1 MLSNQAICF
10 VVTECTSQQKRR
22 LINLTERLL
31 ELGNKVYFFCK
42 EDFLKGTVSSNYH
55 YTKLKQR
62 RLSFFRNS
70 LRLRTLIKREELD
83 FIHYFGMEG
92 VLYTLPWLRFTGKIS
107 LCFDFSPREYSL
119 GVKVLLR
126 PFIQR
131 FDHLFIPSR
140 LSNDDVWLNLRL
152 PPSRCTSLSLMD
164 LMFSAEGLPH
174 FNLLGLAP
182 LPESV
187 KVGIYLN
194 SSRQIA
200 LYFRLKRSLKVSDF
214 PQIMELYL
222 IRDRFNES
230 LFLEQPFLG
239 DKVITLNSHE
249 YEKINLWLI
258 LGHPG
263 HHPHLFRIFSNG
275 AHLITPTSSYIL
287 ELKEHMDEIIS
298 TYTRGDIR
306 SALMRMREK
315 SIIGEYRKYALNL
328 DIEKEELKRV
338 FLGYRR
344 SLKRRK
350 AFR

>member
-1 MLSNQAICF
+1 MLTDRAICF

-22 LINLTERLL
+22 LINLTSKLL
-31 ELGNKVYFFCK
+31 NLGNRVYFFS
-42 EDFLKGTVSSNYH
+42 EDNFIGEKTDSRYH
-55 YTKLKQR
+55 FIKLNR
-62 RLSFFRNS
+62 GYFGFIRNS
-70 LRLRTLIKREELD
+70 VKLRKLIQIKNLD
-83 FIHYFGMEG
+83 FIHYFGLKG
-92 VLYTLPWLRFTGKIS
+92 VLYTLPWLRLTGKIS

-119 GVKVLLR
+119 GVKILLR

-174 FNLLGLAP
+174 FNLLEMNP
-182 LPESV
+182 LP
-187 KVGIYLN
+187 KNIRVGIYL
-194 SSRQIA
+194 SSSQQIS
-200 LYFRLKRSLKVSDF
+200 LYFRLKRLLHLSDF
-214 PQIMELYL
+214 PHQMELYL
-222 IRDRFNES
+222 VRDRFNDA

-239 DKVITLNSHE
+239 DKVINQSDEE
-249 YEKINLWLI
+249 YKKINLWLV

-263 HHPHLFRIFSNG
+263 HHPHLFKIFSNG
-275 AHLITPTSSYIL
+275 AHIVTPTSSYIL

-306 SALMRMREK
+306 AALIKMKEK
-315 SIIGEYRKYALNL
+315 SLSGEYRKYMMNMN
-328 DIEKEELKRV
+328 IEDEELKRV
-338 FLGYRR
+338 FVGYER
-344 SLKRRK
+344 SLRRRL